1 MDQRDAKQLELRL
14 KAYRTLETR
23 YKELRKAME
32 QLTTNRPDDPNM
44 TGPFTGN
51 MMESRQIDSIDISF
65 TATRGGSP
73 PCEMSLHDLGIEAY
87 EFKNH
92 MMTLLGDKLNEVQK
106 EMEKT

>member
-1 MDQRDAKQLELRL
+1 MDSRDAQQLEHRL
-14 KAYRTLETR
+14 QSYRKLESR
-23 YKELRKAME
+23 YKEIRKAMD

-51 MMESRQIDSIDISF
+51 MRESRQIDSIDISF

-73 PCEMSLHDLGIEAY
+73 PCEISLHDLGIEAY

-92 MMTLLGDKLNEVQK
+92 MMTMLGEKLNEVQK
-106 EMEKT
+106 EMEKL